1 MSAAAAAAIAADG
14 ATTNWRTYDGAVPA
28 KFTFYVVL
36 FPLLM
41 FTILA
46 LPTMA
51 CYWCLGAGK
60 RGAVAQYFP
69 PNYYRS
75 RAIHGM
81 FRAFSLAVVLF
92 VVVVCNLVANRSLF
106 ADHRSTYQ
114 GTIEHG
120 FHHQPEK
127 F

>member
-1 MSAAAAAAIAADG
+1 MSADAIAADA

-46 LPTMA
+46 LPTLA

-60 RGAVAQYFP
+60 GKIAQYFP
-69 PNYYRS
+69 PNR
-75 RAIHGM
+75 RGRGVRGM
-81 FRAFSLAVVLF
+81 FSSLPQL
-92 VVVVCNLVANRSLF
+92 CQLRP
-106 ADHRSTYQ
+106 R
-114 GTIEHG
+114 
-120 FHHQPEK
+120 
-127 F
+127 